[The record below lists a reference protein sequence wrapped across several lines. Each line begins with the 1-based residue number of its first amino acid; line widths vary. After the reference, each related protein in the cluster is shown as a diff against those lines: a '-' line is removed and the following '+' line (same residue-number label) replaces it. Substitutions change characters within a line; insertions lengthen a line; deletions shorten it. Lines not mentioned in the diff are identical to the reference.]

1 MTAAGWALIVALCA
15 GLWFVGFLFASL
27 HRARTEAP
35 RDDAEVDVV
44 AQAIADCY
52 GHGPLR
58 VMDPHYQ
65 HEFRRDARAA
75 IDAMQR
81 RGSS

>member
-1 MTAAGWALIVALCA
+1 MSRD
-15 GLWFVGFLFASL
+15 LFASL
-27 HRARTEAP
+27 VVLLAEVVGGVVWILWASRKP
-35 RDDAEVDVV
+35 RPDRDAAEVDVV

-58 VMDPHYQ
+58 VMDQLYRD
-65 HEFRRDARAA
+65 EFRRDARAA
-75 IDAMQR
+75 IDAMRR